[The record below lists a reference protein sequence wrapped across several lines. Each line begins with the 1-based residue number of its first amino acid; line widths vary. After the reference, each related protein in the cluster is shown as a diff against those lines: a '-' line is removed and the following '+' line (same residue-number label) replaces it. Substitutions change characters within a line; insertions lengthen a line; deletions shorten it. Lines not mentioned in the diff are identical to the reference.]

1 MPKQDKHAI
10 DKPEIVAEVTAAFEM
25 LSAQLA
31 TQLVRTEAPHSVG

>member
-1 MPKQDKHAI
+1 VLLTLEGAAP
-10 DKPEIVAEVTAAFEM
+10 AEVTAAFEM